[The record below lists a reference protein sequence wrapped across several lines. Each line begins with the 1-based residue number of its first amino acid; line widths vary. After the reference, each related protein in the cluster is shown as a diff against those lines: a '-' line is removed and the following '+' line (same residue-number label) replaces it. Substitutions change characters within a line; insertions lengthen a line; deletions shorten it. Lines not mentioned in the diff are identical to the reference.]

1 MMEMEFGR
9 KAVPLLYKKLLV
21 IIVLLFSL
29 LFVST
34 ASIAKDKVIIIT
46 GDSVNVREEP
56 SISSSVITQIDSGET
71 FPFLQEENDWYQIEL
86 ENGTK
91 GWIASWLG
99 KIEEIEST
107 ISSTKNG
114 IILVDNL
121 NIRSEPNTNSTI
133 INQLQKDDH
142 VQVISQEN
150 DWTEILYQSK
160 SAWISSQ
167 YVDILEEEK
176 NSEEDNTQTNMD
188 AEFITTLFDNTSIK
202 EKPTSKSKSIGETKA
217 DTVLEVLE
225 KKDDWYKVKFD
236 HDKTG
241 YIATWIVSD
250 RAVPATNP
258 TTIEEAVNK
267 TIVIDAGHGGRDDGA
282 AGSNGTHEKELTLNV
297 ATQLASNL
305 KRIGFNVVMTR
316 SDDQFIPLEDR
327 TYIATNNNAD
337 AFISIHF
344 DSIEDSSVTGH
355 TTYYYHDRDTQLS
368 ELIHQEISHVAQIR
382 DRGVRFGD
390 YFVLRENLKPS
401 VLLELGYISNPEEEK
416 IINSKNYQQ
425 QIAEAIAKG
434 IQKYFSQI

>member
-9 KAVPLLYKKLLV
+9 TAVPLLYKKLLV

-99 KIEEIEST
+99 NIEEIEST

-176 NSEEDNTQTNMD
+176 NSEEDNTQTK
-188 AEFITTLFDNTSIK
+188 FITTLFDNTSIK

-225 KKDDWYKVKFD
+225 KKDDWYKVKLD

-258 TTIEEAVNK
+258 TTVEEAVNK

-337 AFISIHF
+337 AFISIH
-344 DSIEDSSVTGH
+344 
-355 TTYYYHDRDTQLS
+355 
-368 ELIHQEISHVAQIR
+368 
-382 DRGVRFGD
+382 
-390 YFVLRENLKPS
+390 
-401 VLLELGYISNPEEEK
+401 
-416 IINSKNYQQ
+416 
-425 QIAEAIAKG
+425 
-434 IQKYFSQI
+434 